1 MNSSLPYL
9 KRRTYNTTSVRTDEL
24 KFTPKIHCTLLG
36 GTHTELNTICR
47 TRFIGE
53 KKMNPCMWC
62 RVTIWISN
70 LQNLT
75 PTPSNN
81 NDELLIFYLY
91 EGFSGFLLLFICV
104 LGDLS
109 SLEGFVHARSVPFI
123 RLIHLYFGLYT

>member
-53 KKMNPCMWC
+53 KKNESMHVVPCN
-62 RVTIWISN
+62 N
-70 LQNLT
+70 LN
-75 PTPSNN
+75 
-81 NDELLIFYLY
+81 F
-91 EGFSGFLLLFICV
+91 
-104 LGDLS
+104 
-109 SLEGFVHARSVPFI
+109 
-123 RLIHLYFGLYT
+123 